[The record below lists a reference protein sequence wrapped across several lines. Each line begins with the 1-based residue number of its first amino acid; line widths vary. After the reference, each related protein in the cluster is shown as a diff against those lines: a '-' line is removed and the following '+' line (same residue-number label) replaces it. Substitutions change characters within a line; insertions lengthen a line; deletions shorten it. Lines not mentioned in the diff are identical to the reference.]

1 MGIFSVLEA
10 PDSPCPKPLPRQ
22 GVGTCGPES
31 LSSGDLRPGPR
42 EEARRPLGP
51 LWAVPGWWWP
61 AVGSSG
67 PARSSRRC
75 PSCAAAAA
83 AEWSGNTGH
92 SGWSDCRC
100 RTTSHLPGSEKGNTV
115 KPVGLQWGQGGE
127 GAACWP
133 SPALDERTL
142 AVVVRL
148 RSEEPQ
154 LVTKAPRGLRA
165 PPHPILVNAAFTSL
179 TLVSYF
185 STLAT
190 W

>member
-10 PDSPCPKPLPRQ
+10 PDSPCPEPLPRQ
-22 GVGTCGPES
+22 GVATRGPES

-75 PSCAAAAA
+75 PSYAAADASG
-83 AEWSGNTGH
+83 WSGNTGR

-100 RTTSHLPGSEKGNTV
+100 RTTSHLPGSEKRGHGQAHGS
-115 KPVGLQWGQGGE
+115 PVGQGGE
-127 GAACWP
+127 GAGCWP
-133 SPALDERTL
+133 SPALDKRTL

-148 RSEEPQ
+148 CSEEAQ
-154 LVTKAPRGLRA
+154 LVTKAPWGLRA
-165 PPHPILVNAAFTSL
+165 PPHPILINAAFTSL
-179 TLVSYF
+179 TLASYF